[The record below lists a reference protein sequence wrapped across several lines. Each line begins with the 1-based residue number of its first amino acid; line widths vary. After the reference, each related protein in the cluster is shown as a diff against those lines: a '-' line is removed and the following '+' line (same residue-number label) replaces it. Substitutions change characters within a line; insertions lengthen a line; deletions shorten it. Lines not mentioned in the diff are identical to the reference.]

1 MAKTDNLIR
10 ATDFAVYLKG
20 MRGDW
25 VAHPDTGRIYSNSI
39 GNFLKPAVKAGY
51 PSLRIRLSF
60 GDKEICGRVSVHRAM
75 WVLCRGIPL
84 SLDAEVDHIDH
95 NRENNRLENLRLI
108 SKQENTPHQITYADA
123 EEIRRKRENGNT
135 LKVLAEE
142 YGISQSSVRNII
154 RRRTHKTPPK
164 MMYSGRV

>member
-10 ATDFAVYLKG
+10 STDFAVYLKG

-39 GNFLKPAVKAGY
+39 GDFLKPSVKAGY

-108 SKQENTPHQITYADA
+108 SKQENVPHQITYAEA
-123 EEIRRKRENGNT
+123 EEIRRKREDGNT
-135 LKVLAEE
+135 LKALAEE

-154 RRRTHKTPPK
+154 RRKTHKNPPK
-164 MMYSGRV
+164 VMYSGRL

>member
-10 ATDFAVYLKG
+10 ASDFAVFVKG

-25 VAHPDTGRIYSNSI
+25 VAHPDTGRIYSNST
-39 GNFLKPAVKAGY
+39 GDFLKPAVKAGY

-60 GDKEICGRVSVHRAM
+60 GDKEIRGRVSVHRAM

-108 SKQENTPHQITYADA
+108 SKQENVPHQITYADA
-123 EEIRRKRENGNT
+123 EEIRRKREDGNT
-135 LKVLAEE
+135 LKALAEE

-154 RRRTHKTPPK
+154 RRKTHKNPPK
-164 MMYSGRV
+164 VMYSGRL

>member
-25 VAHPDTGRIYSNSI
+25 VAHPDTGRIYSNST

-154 RRRTHKTPPK
+154 RSRTHKNPPK

>member
-10 ATDFAVYLKG
+10 STDFAVYLKG

-39 GNFLKPAVKAGY
+39 GDFLKPSVKAGY

-84 SLDAEVDHIDH
+84 SLNAEVDHIDH

-108 SKQENTPHQITYADA
+108 SKQENVPHQITYAEA
-123 EEIRRKRENGNT
+123 EEIRRKREDGNT
-135 LKVLAEE
+135 LKALAEE

-154 RRRTHKTPPK
+154 RRKTHKNPPK
-164 MMYSGRV
+164 VMYSGRL

>member
-154 RRRTHKTPPK
+154 RRRTHKNPPK

>member
-10 ATDFAVYLKG
+10 STDFAVYLKG

-39 GNFLKPAVKAGY
+39 GDFLKPSVKAGY

-84 SLDAEVDHIDH
+84 SLNAEVDHIDH

-108 SKQENTPHQITYADA
+108 SKQENVPHQITYADA
-123 EEIRRKRENGNT
+123 EEIRRKREDGNT
-135 LKVLAEE
+135 LKALAEE

-154 RRRTHKTPPK
+154 RRKTHKNPPK
-164 MMYSGRV
+164 VMYSGRL

>member
-10 ATDFAVYLKG
+10 STDFAVYLKG

-39 GNFLKPAVKAGY
+39 GDFLKPSVKAGY

-60 GDKEICGRVSVHRAM
+60 GDKEIRGRVSVHRAM

-108 SKQENTPHQITYADA
+108 SKQENVPHQITYADA
-123 EEIRRKRENGNT
+123 EEIRRKREDGNT
-135 LKVLAEE
+135 LKALAEE

-154 RRRTHKTPPK
+154 RRKTHKNPPK
-164 MMYSGRV
+164 VMYSGRL

>member
-10 ATDFAVYLKG
+10 STDFAVYLKG

-39 GNFLKPAVKAGY
+39 GDFLKPSVKAGY

-84 SLDAEVDHIDH
+84 SLDAEVDHIEH

-108 SKQENTPHQITYADA
+108 SKQENVPHQITYADA
-123 EEIRRKRENGNT
+123 EEIRRKREDGNT
-135 LKVLAEE
+135 LKALAEE

-154 RRRTHKTPPK
+154 RRKTHKNPPK
-164 MMYSGRV
+164 VMYSGRL

>member
-10 ATDFAVYLKG
+10 ATDFAVYIKG

-25 VAHPDTGRIYSNSI
+25 VAHPDTGRIYSNST
-39 GNFLKPAVKAGY
+39 GDFLHPAVKAGY

-60 GDKEICGRVSVHRAM
+60 GDREIRGRVSVHRAM

-164 MMYSGRV
+164 VMYSGRV

>member
-25 VAHPDTGRIYSNSI
+25 VAHPDTGRIYSNST
-39 GNFLKPAVKAGY
+39 GDFLKPSIKAGY

-84 SLDAEVDHIDH
+84 SLAAEVDHIDQ
-95 NRENNRLENLRLI
+95 NKENNRLDNLRLVFRD
-108 SKQENTPHQITYADA
+108 ENRIRKLTFEDA
-123 EEIRRKRENGNT
+123 EEIRRRYAAGEKQR
-135 LKVLAEE
+135 VLAQE
-142 YGISQSSVRNII
+142 YGISKSTTGEII
-154 RRRTHKTPPK
+154 RRKTYKNPPK
-164 MMYSGRV
+164 TMYSGRL

>member
-25 VAHPDTGRIYSNSI
+25 VAHPDTGRIYSNST

-164 MMYSGRV
+164 VMYSGRV

>member
-108 SKQENTPHQITYADA
+108 SKQENVPHQITYADA
-123 EEIRRKRENGNT
+123 EEIRRKREDGNT
-135 LKVLAEE
+135 LKALAEE

-154 RRRTHKTPPK
+154 RRKTHKNPPK
-164 MMYSGRV
+164 VMYSGRL

>member
-10 ATDFAVYLKG
+10 STDFAVYLKG

-39 GNFLKPAVKAGY
+39 GDFLKPSVKAGY

-75 WVLCRGIPL
+75 WVLGRGIPL
-84 SLDAEVDHIDH
+84 SLNAEVDHIDH

-108 SKQENTPHQITYADA
+108 SKQENVPHQITYADA
-123 EEIRRKRENGNT
+123 EEIRRKREDGNT
-135 LKVLAEE
+135 LKALAEE

-154 RRRTHKTPPK
+154 RRKTHKNPPK
-164 MMYSGRV
+164 VMYSGRL

>member
-10 ATDFAVYLKG
+10 ATDFAVYIKG

-25 VAHPDTGRIYSNSI
+25 VAHPDTGRIYSNST
-39 GNFLKPAVKAGY
+39 GDFLKPAVKAGY

-60 GDKEICGRVSVHRAM
+60 GDKEIRGRVSVHRAM

-84 SLDAEVDHIDH
+84 SLDAEVDHID
-95 NRENNRLENLRLI
+95 RDKQNNRLENLRLI

-154 RRRTHKTPPK
+154 RRRTHKNPPK

>member
-10 ATDFAVYLKG
+10 ATDFAVYIKG

-25 VAHPDTGRIYSNSI
+25 VAHPDTGRIYSNST
-39 GNFLKPAVKAGY
+39 GDFLKPAVKAGY

-154 RRRTHKTPPK
+154 RRRTHKNPPK
-164 MMYSGRV
+164 MMYSGRL

>member
-10 ATDFAVYLKG
+10 STDFAVYLKG

-39 GNFLKPAVKAGY
+39 GDFLKPSVKAGY

-84 SLDAEVDHIDH
+84 SLDAEVDHIDQ
-95 NRENNRLENLRLI
+95 NKENNRLDNLRLVFRD
-108 SKQENTPHQITYADA
+108 ENRIRKLTFEDA
-123 EEIRRKRENGNT
+123 EEIRRRYAAGEKQR
-135 LKVLAEE
+135 VLAQE
-142 YGISQSSVRNII
+142 YGISKSTTGEII
-154 RRRTHKTPPK
+154 RRKTYKNPPK
-164 MMYSGRV
+164 TMYSGRL

>member
-10 ATDFAVYLKG
+10 ATDFAVYIKG

-25 VAHPDTGRIYSNSI
+25 VAHPDTGRIYSNST
-39 GNFLKPAVKAGY
+39 GDFLKPAVKAGY

-60 GDKEICGRVSVHRAM
+60 GDKEIRGRVSVHRAM

-164 MMYSGRV
+164 VMYSGRV

>member
-25 VAHPDTGRIYSNSI
+25 VAHPDTGRIYSNST
-39 GNFLKPAVKAGY
+39 GDFLHPAVKAGY

-60 GDKEICGRVSVHRAM
+60 GDREIRGRVSVHRAM

-108 SKQENTPHQITYADA
+108 SKQENVPHQITYADA
-123 EEIRRKRENGNT
+123 EEIRRKREDGNT
-135 LKVLAEE
+135 LKALAEE

-154 RRRTHKTPPK
+154 RRKTHKNPPK
-164 MMYSGRV
+164 VMYSGRL

>member
-1 MAKTDNLIR
+1 
-10 ATDFAVYLKG
+10 

-39 GNFLKPAVKAGY
+39 GDFLKPSVKAGY

-108 SKQENTPHQITYADA
+108 SKQENVPHQITYADA
-123 EEIRRKRENGNT
+123 EEIRRKREDGNT
-135 LKVLAEE
+135 LKALAEE

-154 RRRTHKTPPK
+154 RRKTHKNPPK
-164 MMYSGRV
+164 VMYSGRL

>member
-10 ATDFAVYLKG
+10 STDFAVYLKG

-39 GNFLKPAVKAGY
+39 GDFLKPSVKAGY

-60 GDKEICGRVSVHRAM
+60 GDKKICGRVSVHRAM

-108 SKQENTPHQITYADA
+108 SKQENVPHQITYADA
-123 EEIRRKRENGNT
+123 EEIRRKREDGNT
-135 LKVLAEE
+135 LKALAEE

-154 RRRTHKTPPK
+154 RRKTHKNPPK
-164 MMYSGRV
+164 VMYSGRL

>member
-60 GDKEICGRVSVHRAM
+60 G
-75 WVLCRGIPL
+75 
-84 SLDAEVDHIDH
+84 
-95 NRENNRLENLRLI
+95 
-108 SKQENTPHQITYADA
+108 
-123 EEIRRKRENGNT
+123 
-135 LKVLAEE
+135 
-142 YGISQSSVRNII
+142 
-154 RRRTHKTPPK
+154 
-164 MMYSGRV
+164 

>member
-10 ATDFAVYLKG
+10 ASDFAVYLKG

-39 GNFLKPAVKAGY
+39 GDFLKPSVKAGY

-108 SKQENTPHQITYADA
+108 SKQENVPHQITYADA
-123 EEIRRKRENGNT
+123 EEIRRKREDGNT
-135 LKVLAEE
+135 LKALAEE

-154 RRRTHKTPPK
+154 RRKTHKNPPK
-164 MMYSGRV
+164 VMYSGRL

>member
-25 VAHPDTGRIYSNSI
+25 VAHPDTGRIYSNST

-154 RRRTHKTPPK
+154 RRRTHKNPPK

>member
-25 VAHPDTGRIYSNSI
+25 VAHPDTGRIYSNST
-39 GNFLKPAVKAGY
+39 GDFLKPAVKAGY

-60 GDKEICGRVSVHRAM
+60 GNKEICGRVSVHRAM

-108 SKQENTPHQITYADA
+108 SKQENVPHQITYADA
-123 EEIRRKRENGNT
+123 EEIRRKREDGNT
-135 LKVLAEE
+135 LKALAEE

-154 RRRTHKTPPK
+154 RRKTHKNPPK
-164 MMYSGRV
+164 VMYSGRL

>member
-10 ATDFAVYLKG
+10 STDFAVYLKG

-39 GNFLKPAVKAGY
+39 GDFLKPSVKAGY
-51 PSLRIRLSF
+51 PSLRIRFSF

-108 SKQENTPHQITYADA
+108 SKQENVPHQITYADA
-123 EEIRRKRENGNT
+123 EEIRRKREDGNT
-135 LKVLAEE
+135 LKALAEE

-154 RRRTHKTPPK
+154 RRKTHKNPPK
-164 MMYSGRV
+164 VMYSGRL

>member
-10 ATDFAVYLKG
+10 ATDFAVYIKG

-25 VAHPDTGRIYSNSI
+25 VAHPDTGRIYSNST

-60 GDKEICGRVSVHRAM
+60 GDKEICGRVSVHRAI

-84 SLDAEVDHIDH
+84 SLAAEVDHIDG
-95 NRENNRLENLRLI
+95 NRENNCLANLRLVPAE
-108 SKQENTPHQITYADA
+108 ENTVRNLTYKEA
-123 EEIRRKRENGNT
+123 EEIRRRSAAGESRRD
-135 LKVLAEE
+135 LAAEFRV
-142 YGISQSSVRNII
+142 GRSTVQRILSGK
-154 RRRTHKTPPK
+154 THNRPPGK
-164 MMYSGRV
+164 MVCGRL

>member
-1 MAKTDNLIR
+1 MARTDNLIR
-10 ATDFAVYLKG
+10 ASDFAVFVKG

-39 GNFLKPAVKAGY
+39 GDFLKPSVKAGY

-108 SKQENTPHQITYADA
+108 SKQENVPHQITYADA
-123 EEIRRKRENGNT
+123 EEIRRKREDGNT
-135 LKVLAEE
+135 LKALAEE

-154 RRRTHKTPPK
+154 RRKTHKNPPK
-164 MMYSGRV
+164 VMYSGRV

>member
-135 LKVLAEE
+135 LKALAEE

-154 RRRTHKTPPK
+154 RRRTHKNPPK

>member
-25 VAHPDTGRIYSNSI
+25 VAHPDTGRIYSNST

-60 GDKEICGRVSVHRAM
+60 GDKEIRGRVSVHRAM

-154 RRRTHKTPPK
+154 RRRTHKNPPK

>member
-10 ATDFAVYLKG
+10 ATDFAVYIKG

-25 VAHPDTGRIYSNSI
+25 VAHPDTGRIYSNST

-60 GDKEICGRVSVHRAM
+60 GDKEIRGRVSVHRAM

-154 RRRTHKTPPK
+154 RRRTHKNPPK

>member
-25 VAHPDTGRIYSNSI
+25 VAHPDTGRIYSNST
-39 GNFLKPAVKAGY
+39 GDFLKPAVKAGY

-60 GDKEICGRVSVHRAM
+60 GDREIRGRVSVHRAM

-154 RRRTHKTPPK
+154 RRRTHKNPPK

>member
-10 ATDFAVYLKG
+10 STDFAVYLKG

-39 GNFLKPAVKAGY
+39 GDFLKPSVKAGY

-60 GDKEICGRVSVHRAM
+60 GNKEICGRVSVHRAM

-108 SKQENTPHQITYADA
+108 SKQENVPHQITYADA
-123 EEIRRKRENGNT
+123 EEIRRKREDGNT
-135 LKVLAEE
+135 LKALAEE

-154 RRRTHKTPPK
+154 RRKTHKNPPK
-164 MMYSGRV
+164 VMYSGRL

>member
-10 ATDFAVYLKG
+10 ATDFAVYIKG

-60 GDKEICGRVSVHRAM
+60 GNKEICGRVSVHRAM

-164 MMYSGRV
+164 VMYSGRV